1 MSTEITE
8 TQMETSERMAR
19 EILNTLHR
27 QHGSL
32 HRLRAAYELMRCA
45 EALIEACHCGN
56 AGDWQWQS
64 LGDVATRV
72 VEKIKP
78 NDE

>member
-1 MSTEITE
+1 MSTEIIE

-19 EILNTLHR
+19 EILSVLDR

-56 AGDWQWQS
+56 AGDWQWQP
-64 LGDVATRV
+64 LGDVTARFV
-72 VEKIKP
+72 NKLGEQS
-78 NDE
+78 